1 MSCLGGERFKA
12 AGQNE
17 LTRQLSEFLGRP
29 EVVSKKEVLSKP
41 VTTIEVGKKS
51 VSDLLEAMSQT
62 GFQGK
67 KLGEVAKIW
76 TEMARQKGLT
86 IFLGLTGSL
95 STTGQ
100 WKIIRWLIQKR
111 YVDVVVSTGANISE
125 DILEALG
132 YHYYQ
137 GTWLAD
143 DEELLRLKVDRFYD
157 VYADEMQYRKLERT
171 IYKFADTLDPKK
183 VYSTREF
190 LHQFGEFLSKRG
202 IDSIVAAAFEAKVPV
217 YSPGLIDSGYG
228 VAMSLL
234 RREKG
239 KMIRLDQTKDMEEL
253 AQIAERTKRTGVVY
267 LGGGVPKDTIQLSTI
282 IKSLSKGGEE
292 ETPHEYA
299 VQITADS
306 PQWGGLSGCTL
317 EEAISWGKISPQAK
331 KATLYADITLALPLV
346 AHALNERAEKRLDPA
361 DLGWVFEA

>member
-1 MSCLGGERFKA
+1 M
-12 AGQNE
+12 
-17 LTRQLSEFLGRP
+17 
-29 EVVSKKEVLSKP
+29 VSKKEVLSKP
-41 VTTIEVGKKS
+41 VATIQVGKKS
-51 VSDLLEAMSQT
+51 VSALLDEMAQT

-76 TEMARQKGLT
+76 AEMAKQRDLT
-86 IFLGLTGSL
+86 VFLGLTGSL

-100 WKIIRWLIQKR
+100 WKIIRWLVEKR

-143 DEELLRLKVDRFYD
+143 DEELLRMKGDRFYD
-157 VYADEMQYRKLERT
+157 VYADEMQYRKLENT
-171 IYKFADTLDPKK
+171 IYRYANTLREDR

-190 LHQFGEFLSKRG
+190 LYGFGEFLTKKG
-202 IDSIVAAAFEAKVPV
+202 IDSIVAAAYRAKVPV

-228 VAMSLL
+228 VALSLL
-234 RREKG
+234 KRDKG

-253 AQIAERTKRTGVVY
+253 AQIAEKTKRTGVVY

-282 IKSLSKGGEE
+282 IKSLAKGGEE

-299 VQITADS
+299 IQITADS

-317 EEAISWGKISPQAK
+317 EEAISWGKIASGAK
-331 KATLYADITLALPLV
+331 KATLYADITLALPIV
-346 AHALNERAEKRLDPA
+346 AHALNEKATKRSYPP
-361 DLGWVFEA
+361 DLGWVFKN

>member
-1 MSCLGGERFKA
+1 M
-12 AGQNE
+12 
-17 LTRQLSEFLGRP
+17 
-29 EVVSKKEVLSKP
+29 VSKKEVLSRP
-41 VTTIEVGKKS
+41 VGTIEVDRKS
-51 VSDLLEAMSQT
+51 VSELLQAMSQT

-67 KLGEVAKIW
+67 KLGEVAGIW
-76 TEMARQKGLT
+76 SEMASQKDLT

-100 WKIIRWLIQKR
+100 WKIIRWLVEKR
-111 YVDVVVSTGANISE
+111 YVDVIVSTGANISE

-143 DEELLRLKVDRFYD
+143 DEELLRMKVDRFYD
-157 VYADEMQYRKLERT
+157 VYADEMQYRKLENT
-171 IYKFADTLDPKK
+171 LFKFADTLDPEKT
-183 VYSTREF
+183 YSTREF
-190 LHQFGEFLSKRG
+190 LYLFGEYMSKRG
-202 IDSIVAAAFEAKVPV
+202 IDSIVAAAYERKVPV

-228 VAMSLL
+228 VALSLL
-234 RREKG
+234 KRQKG
-239 KMIRLDQTKDMEEL
+239 KIIRLDQTKDLEEL
-253 AQIAERTKRTGVVY
+253 AQIADRSNRTGVVY

-282 IKSLSKGGEE
+282 IKSLAQGGEE

-299 VQITADS
+299 IQITADS

-317 EEAISWGKISPQAK
+317 EEAISWGKISSHAK

-346 AHALNERAEKRLDPA
+346 AHAMNETVQKRKFPP
-361 DLGWVFEA
+361 DLGWVFKG

>member
-1 MSCLGGERFKA
+1 M
-12 AGQNE
+12 
-17 LTRQLSEFLGRP
+17 
-29 EVVSKKEVLSKP
+29 VSKKEVLSKP
-41 VTTIEVGKKS
+41 VATIQVGKKS
-51 VSDLLEAMSQT
+51 VSTLLDEMSQT

-76 TEMARQKGLT
+76 AEMARQKDLT

-100 WKIIRWLIQKR
+100 WKIIRWLVEKR

-157 VYADEMQYRKLERT
+157 VYADEMQYRKLENT
-171 IYKFADTLDPKK
+171 IYKFASTLDERQ

-190 LHQFGEFLSKRG
+190 LHRFGEFLSRKG
-202 IDSIVAAAFEAKVPV
+202 VASIVAAAYKAGVPL

-228 VAMSLL
+228 VALSLL
-234 RREKG
+234 RRQKG
-239 KMIRLDQTKDMEEL
+239 RLIRLDQTKDMEEL
-253 AQIAERTKRTGVVY
+253 AQIAEKTKRTGVVY

-282 IKSLSKGGEE
+282 IKSLAKGGEE

-299 VQITADS
+299 IQITADS

-317 EEAISWGKISPQAK
+317 EEAISWGKISSQAK

-346 AHALNERAEKRLDPA
+346 AHALNEKVEKRSFPP
-361 DLGWVFEA
+361 DLGWVFKN

>member
-1 MSCLGGERFKA
+1 M
-12 AGQNE
+12 
-17 LTRQLSEFLGRP
+17 
-29 EVVSKKEVLSKP
+29 VSKKEVLSKP
-41 VTTIEVGKKS
+41 VATIEVGRKS
-51 VSDLLEAMSQT
+51 VSALLDEMAQT

-76 TEMARQKGLT
+76 ADMAGQKDLT
-86 IFLGLTGSL
+86 VFLGLTGSL

-100 WKIIRWLIQKR
+100 WKIIRWLVENR
-111 YVDVVVSTGANISE
+111 FVDVVVSTGANISE

-171 IYKFADTLDPKK
+171 IYKFASTLDDER

-190 LHQFGEFLSKRG
+190 LHQFGEFLSKRR
-202 IDSIVAAAFEAKVPV
+202 IDSIVAAAYRAKVPI

-228 VAMSLL
+228 VALSLL

-239 KMIRLDQTKDMEEL
+239 RMIRLDQTKDMEEL

-282 IKSLSKGGEE
+282 IKSLSKGGEQ

-299 VQITADS
+299 IQITADS

-317 EEAISWGKISPQAK
+317 EEAISWGKISSEAK
-331 KATLYADITLALPLV
+331 KATLYADITLALPIV
-346 AHALNERAEKRLDPA
+346 VHALNEKVAKRSYPP
-361 DLGWVFEA
+361 DLRWVFRN

>member
-1 MSCLGGERFKA
+1 M
-12 AGQNE
+12 
-17 LTRQLSEFLGRP
+17 
-29 EVVSKKEVLSKP
+29 VSKKEVLSKP
-41 VTTIEVGKKS
+41 VATIEVGKKS
-51 VSDLLEAMSQT
+51 VSALLDEMAQT

-67 KLGEVAKIW
+67 KLGEVARIW
-76 TEMARQKGLT
+76 ADMAREKGLT
-86 IFLGLTGSL
+86 VFLGLTGSL

-100 WKIIRWLIQKR
+100 WKIVRWLVENR

-143 DEELLRLKVDRFYD
+143 DEELLKLKVDRFYD

-171 IYKFADTLDPKK
+171 IYKYADTLDAKK

-190 LHQFGEFLSKRG
+190 LHGFGEYLSARR
-202 IDSIVAAAFEAKVPV
+202 IESIVAAAYRAKVPV

-228 VAMSLL
+228 VALSLL

-239 KMIRLDQTKDMEEL
+239 KLIRLDQTKDMEEL
-253 AQIAERTKRTGVVY
+253 AQIAERSRKTGVVY

-282 IKSLSKGGEE
+282 IKSLAKGGDE

-299 VQITADS
+299 IQITADS

-317 EEAISWGKISPQAK
+317 EEAISWGKISSQAK

-346 AHALNERAEKRLDPA
+346 AHALNEKAEKRLYPP
-361 DLGWVFEA
+361 DLRWVFEN

>member
-1 MSCLGGERFKA
+1 M
-12 AGQNE
+12 
-17 LTRQLSEFLGRP
+17 
-29 EVVSKKEVLSKP
+29 VSKKEVLSKP
-41 VTTIEVGKKS
+41 VATIEVDKKS
-51 VSDLLEAMSQT
+51 LSALLEEMAQT

-86 IFLGLTGSL
+86 VFLGLTGSL

-100 WKIIRWLIQKR
+100 WKIIRWLVENR

-143 DEELLRLKVDRFYD
+143 DEELLKLKIDRFYD

-171 IYKFADTLDPKK
+171 IYKYADTLDESK

-190 LHQFGEFLSKRG
+190 LYGFGEFMSKKG
-202 IDSIVAAAFEAKVPV
+202 IDSIVAAAYKAKVPV

-228 VAMSLL
+228 VALSLL

-253 AQIAERTKRTGVVY
+253 AQIAEKTKRTGVVY

-282 IKSLSKGGEE
+282 IKSLSKGGEK

-299 VQITADS
+299 IQITADS

-317 EEAISWGKISPQAK
+317 EEAISWGKISYDAK
-331 KATLYADITLALPLV
+331 KAVLYADITLALPLV
-346 AHALNERAEKRLDPA
+346 AHALNEKVERRADPP
-361 DLGWVFEA
+361 DLSWVFKN

>member
-1 MSCLGGERFKA
+1 MSR
-12 AGQNE
+12 
-17 LTRQLSEFLGRP
+17 
-29 EVVSKKEVLSKP
+29 KEVLSKP
-41 VTTIEVGKKS
+41 VSTIEVGKKS
-51 VSDLLEAMSQT
+51 ISTLLDEMSQT

-67 KLGEVAKIW
+67 KLGEVARIW
-76 TEMARQKGLT
+76 ADMARAKGLT
-86 IFLGLTGSL
+86 VFLGLTGSL

-100 WKIIRWLIQKR
+100 WKIVRWLVEKR
-111 YVDVVVSTGANISE
+111 YVDVIVSTGANISE

-143 DEELLRLKVDRFYD
+143 DEELLKLKIDRFYD
-157 VYADEMQYRKLERT
+157 VYADELQYRKLERT
-171 IYKFADTLDPKK
+171 IYNFADTLDPKK

-190 LHQFGEFLSKRG
+190 LYGFGEFLSNKG
-202 IDSIVAAAFEAKVPV
+202 IDSIVAAAQRAKVPI

-228 VAMSLL
+228 VALSLL

-253 AQIAERTKRTGVVY
+253 AQIAERTKKTGVVY

-292 ETPHEYA
+292 ETPHEFA
-299 VQITADS
+299 IQITADS

-317 EEAISWGKISPQAK
+317 EEAISWGKISSNAK
-331 KATLYADITLALPLV
+331 KAVLYADITLALPLV
-346 AHALNERAEKRLDPA
+346 AHALNEKVSRRADPP
-361 DLGWVFEA
+361 DLSWVFKN

>member
-1 MSCLGGERFKA
+1 
-12 AGQNE
+12 
-17 LTRQLSEFLGRP
+17 
-29 EVVSKKEVLSKP
+29 VVSKKEVLSKP
-41 VTTIEVGKKS
+41 VATIEVGNKS
-51 VSDLLEAMSQT
+51 ISGLLDEMSQT

-76 TEMARQKGLT
+76 TEMVRQKDLT

-100 WKIIRWLIQKR
+100 WKIIRWLVEKR
-111 YVDVVVSTGANISE
+111 YVDVIVSTGANISE

-143 DEELLRLKVDRFYD
+143 DEELLRMKIDRFYD
-157 VYADEMQYRKLERT
+157 IYADEMQYRKLENT
-171 IYKFADTLDPKK
+171 IYKFANTLKNER

-190 LHQFGEFLSKRG
+190 LHGFGEFQSKKG
-202 IDSIVAAAFEAKVPV
+202 INSITAAAYRAKVPM

-228 VAMSLL
+228 VALSLL
-234 RREKG
+234 KRQKG
-239 KMIRLDQTKDMEEL
+239 KTIRLDQTKDMEEL

-282 IKSLSKGGEE
+282 IKSLAKGGEE

-299 VQITADS
+299 IQITADS

-317 EEAISWGKISPQAK
+317 EEAISWGKIKSDAK
-331 KATLYADITLALPLV
+331 KATLYADITLALPIV
-346 AHALNERAEKRLDPA
+346 AHALNEKVQKRSYPP
-361 DLGWVFEA
+361 DLGWVFKN

>member
-1 MSCLGGERFKA
+1 
-12 AGQNE
+12 
-17 LTRQLSEFLGRP
+17 
-29 EVVSKKEVLSKP
+29 VVSKKDVLSRP
-41 VTTIEVGKKS
+41 VSTIKVGKKS
-51 VSDLLEAMSQT
+51 LSRLLEEMAET

-67 KLGEVAKIW
+67 KLGEVAQIW
-76 TEMARQKGLT
+76 SEMVRRRDLT
-86 IFLGLTGSL
+86 IFLGLSGSL

-100 WKIIRWLIQKR
+100 WKIVRWLIEKR
-111 YVDVVVSTGANISE
+111 YVDVLVSTGANISE

-137 GTWLAD
+137 GSWLAD

-171 IYKFADTLDPKK
+171 IYKFADTLDEDRA
-183 VYSTREF
+183 YSTREF
-190 LHQFGEFLSKRG
+190 LYGFGEYLSKNG
-202 IDSIVAAAFEAKVPV
+202 VDSILAAAYEKKVPV

-228 VAMSLL
+228 VALSLL

-239 KMIRLDQTKDMEEL
+239 KLVRLDQTKDMEEL
-253 AQIAERTKRTGVVY
+253 AQIAERAKKTGVVY

-282 IKSLSKGGEE
+282 IKSLAGGGE

-299 VQITADS
+299 IQITADS

-317 EEAISWGKISPQAK
+317 EEAISWGKISSQAK
-331 KATLYADITLALPLV
+331 KATLYADITLALPIV
-346 AHALNERAEKRLDPA
+346 AHAINERVERRSRPP
-361 DLGWVFEA
+361 DLGWVFQS

>member
-1 MSCLGGERFKA
+1 
-12 AGQNE
+12 
-17 LTRQLSEFLGRP
+17 
-29 EVVSKKEVLSKP
+29 VVSRKEVLSKP
-41 VTTIEVGKKS
+41 VTTIVVGKKS
-51 VSDLLEAMSQT
+51 VSSLLDEMSQT

-76 TEMARQKGLT
+76 AEMAKQKDLT
-86 IFLGLTGSL
+86 VFLGLTGSL

-100 WKIIRWLIQKR
+100 WKIIRWLVEKR

-143 DEELLRLKVDRFYD
+143 DEELLRMKIDRFYD
-157 VYADEMQYRKLERT
+157 VYADEFQYRKLENT
-171 IYKFADTLDPKK
+171 IYRFANTLKDEG

-190 LHQFGEFLSKRG
+190 LYRFGEFQSKKG
-202 IDSIVAAAFEAKVPV
+202 INSITAAAYRAGVPM

-228 VAMSLL
+228 VALSLL
-234 RREKG
+234 KRQKG
-239 KMIRLDQTKDMEEL
+239 KTIRLDQTKDMEEL

-282 IKSLSKGGEE
+282 IKSLAKGGEE

-299 VQITADS
+299 IQITADS

-317 EEAISWGKISPQAK
+317 EEAISWGKIKSDAK

-346 AHALNERAEKRLDPA
+346 AHALNEKVEKRSYPP
-361 DLGWVFEA
+361 DLGWVFKN

>member
-1 MSCLGGERFKA
+1 M
-12 AGQNE
+12 
-17 LTRQLSEFLGRP
+17 
-29 EVVSKKEVLSKP
+29 VSKKEVLSKP
-41 VTTIEVGKKS
+41 VATIEVGKKS

-76 TEMARQKGLT
+76 TEMARAKGLT
-86 IFLGLTGSL
+86 VFLGLTGSL

-100 WKIIRWLIQKR
+100 WKIIRWLVKKR
-111 YVDVVVSTGANISE
+111 YADVIVSTGANISE

-143 DEELLRLKVDRFYD
+143 DEKLLRMKVDRFYD

-171 IYKFADTLDPKK
+171 IYRFADTLDDKK

-190 LHQFGEFLSKRG
+190 LYQFGKFLADRH
-202 IDSIVAAAFEAKVPV
+202 IDSIVAAAYEAKVPI

-228 VAMSLL
+228 VALSLL

-253 AQIAERTKRTGVVY
+253 AQIAERARRTGVVY

-292 ETPHEYA
+292 ETPHEFA
-299 VQITADS
+299 IQITADS

-317 EEAISWGKISPQAK
+317 EEAVSWGKIKSDAK
-331 KATLYADITLALPLV
+331 KATLYADVTLALPLV
-346 AHALNERAEKRLDPA
+346 AHALNEKAEGRADPP
-361 DLGWVFEA
+361 DLSWVFKN

>member
-1 MSCLGGERFKA
+1 
-12 AGQNE
+12 
-17 LTRQLSEFLGRP
+17 
-29 EVVSKKEVLSKP
+29 VVSKKEVLSKP
-41 VTTIEVGKKS
+41 VATIEVGKKS
-51 VSDLLEAMSQT
+51 VSVLLDEMAQT

-76 TEMARQKGLT
+76 AEMAKQKDLT
-86 IFLGLTGSL
+86 VFLGLTGSL

-100 WKIIRWLIQKR
+100 WKIIRWLVENR

-143 DEELLRLKVDRFYD
+143 DEELLRMKIDRFYD
-157 VYADEMQYRKLERT
+157 VYADEMQYRKLENT
-171 IYKFADTLDPKK
+171 IYRYGATLKADS

-190 LHQFGEFLSKRG
+190 LHGFGEFLTKKG
-202 IDSIVAAAFEAKVPV
+202 IDSIVAAAYRAKVPI

-228 VAMSLL
+228 VALSLL
-234 RREKG
+234 KRDKG

-282 IKSLSKGGEE
+282 IKSLAKGGKE

-299 VQITADS
+299 IQITADS

-317 EEAISWGKISPQAK
+317 EEAISWGKIATDAK
-331 KATLYADITLALPLV
+331 KATLYADITLALPIV
-346 AHALNERAEKRLDPA
+346 AHALNERVSKRSYPP
-361 DLGWVFEA
+361 DLGWVFKN

>member
-1 MSCLGGERFKA
+1 
-12 AGQNE
+12 
-17 LTRQLSEFLGRP
+17 
-29 EVVSKKEVLSKP
+29 VLSKP
-41 VTTIEVGKKS
+41 VATIEVGKKS
-51 VSDLLEAMSQT
+51 VSTLLDEMSQT

-76 TEMARQKGLT
+76 TEMARQKDLT

-100 WKIIRWLIQKR
+100 WKIIRWLVENR

-157 VYADEMQYRKLERT
+157 VYADEMQYRKLENT
-171 IYKFADTLDPKK
+171 IYKFAATLDERD

-190 LHQFGEFLSKRG
+190 LYKFGEFLSKKG
-202 IDSIVAAAFEAKVPV
+202 IPSIVAAAYKAKVPI

-228 VAMSLL
+228 VALSLL
-234 RREKG
+234 RRQKG
-239 KMIRLDQTKDMEEL
+239 RLIRLDQTKDMEEL
-253 AQIAERTKRTGVVY
+253 AQIAEKTKRTGVVY

-282 IKSLSKGGEE
+282 IKSLARGGEE
-292 ETPHEYA
+292 ETPHEFA
-299 VQITADS
+299 IQITADS

-317 EEAISWGKISPQAK
+317 EEAISWGKISSQAK

-346 AHALNERAEKRLDPA
+346 VHALNEKVDRRSFPP
-361 DLGWVFEA
+361 DLGWVFRN

>member
-1 MSCLGGERFKA
+1 M
-12 AGQNE
+12 
-17 LTRQLSEFLGRP
+17 
-29 EVVSKKEVLSKP
+29 VSKKEVLTKP
-41 VTTIEVGKKS
+41 VATIEVGKKS
-51 VSDLLEAMSQT
+51 VSALLDEMSQT

-76 TEMARQKGLT
+76 AEMATQKGLT
-86 IFLGLTGSL
+86 VFLGLTGSL

-100 WKIIRWLIQKR
+100 WKIIRWLVENR

-143 DEELLRLKVDRFYD
+143 DEELLKLKIDRFYD
-157 VYADEMQYRKLERT
+157 VYADEMQYRKLENT
-171 IYKFADTLDPKK
+171 IYRYGSTLSDGK

-190 LHQFGEFLSKRG
+190 LHGFGEFLNRKK
-202 IDSIVAAAFEAKVPV
+202 IDSIVAAAYRANVPI

-228 VAMSLL
+228 VALSLL
-234 RREKG
+234 KRDKG

-282 IKSLSKGGEE
+282 IKSLAKGGED

-299 VQITADS
+299 IQITADS

-317 EEAISWGKISPQAK
+317 EEAVSWGKIASDAK
-331 KATLYADITLALPLV
+331 KATLYADITLALPIV
-346 AHALNERAEKRLDPA
+346 AHALNEKAPKRSFPP
-361 DLGWVFEA
+361 DLRWVFRN